1 MLFFQSAWIT
11 TISLPKAAPDEE
23 INMQQRQHGR
33 GGLEVLVIDP
43 QEDAAEGI
51 YRIGD
56 LAREFDV
63 TLRTLRFY
71 EDRKLLI
78 PARSGSTRLYSAEHR
93 QRLKLIL
100 LAKRVGFSL
109 TEIEEILE
117 VNDRETLSKEALNHL
132 LRKFKGQISVLQ
144 EQKAETDKALRE
156 LHEAISY
163 LDDQL

>member
-1 MLFFQSAWIT
+1 
-11 TISLPKAAPDEE
+11 
-23 INMQQRQHGR
+23 MQQRIVS
-33 GGLEVLVIDP
+33 GGLTALVQDN
-43 QEDAAEGI
+43 ENTSSDVV

-56 LAREFDV
+56 LAREFGV

-78 PARSGSTRLYSAEHR
+78 PARAGSTRLYSADDR

-117 VNDRETLSKEALNHL
+117 VNDQDCLSE
-132 LRKFKGQISVLQ
+132 
-144 EQKAETDKALRE
+144 
-156 LHEAISY
+156 EAIIKLISKFQGQVDILIVQKSEVEQALTEVDETIAY
-163 LDDQL
+163 LQSLL

>member
-1 MLFFQSAWIT
+1 
-11 TISLPKAAPDEE
+11 
-23 INMQQRQHGR
+23 MQQQQSR
-33 GGLEVLVIDP
+33 GGLEALVLDP
-43 QEDAAEGI
+43 QEDGGEGI
-51 YRIGD
+51 FRIGD

-78 PARSGSTRLYSAEHR
+78 PARAGSTRLYSADHR

-117 VNDRETLSKEALNHL
+117 VNDQESLSRDALNL
-132 LRKFKGQISVLQ
+132 LLAKFRGQISVLN
-144 EQKAETDKALRE
+144 EQRAETEKALRE
-156 LHEAISY
+156 LDETINY
-163 LDDQL
+163 LEEQL

>member
-1 MLFFQSAWIT
+1 
-11 TISLPKAAPDEE
+11 
-23 INMQQRQHGR
+23 MQQQQSR
-33 GGLEVLVIDP
+33 GGLEALVLDP
-43 QEDAAEGI
+43 QEDGGEGI
-51 YRIGD
+51 FRIGD

-78 PARSGSTRLYSAEHR
+78 PARAGSTRLYSAEHR

-117 VNDRETLSKEALNHL
+117 VNDQESLSQDALNL
-132 LRKFKGQISVLQ
+132 LLAKFRGQISVLN
-144 EQKAETDKALRE
+144 EQKAETEKALRE
-156 LHEAISY
+156 LDETISY
-163 LDDQL
+163 LEEQL

>member
-1 MLFFQSAWIT
+1 
-11 TISLPKAAPDEE
+11 
-23 INMQQRQHGR
+23 MQQQPSR
-33 GGLEVLVIDP
+33 GGLEALVIDP
-43 QEDAAEGI
+43 QEDKAEGI

-78 PARSGSTRLYSAEHR
+78 PARAGSTRLYSAEHR

-117 VNDRETLSKEALNHL
+117 VNDRETLSKEALNL
-132 LRKFKGQISVLQ
+132 LLTKFRGQISVLNA
-144 EQKAETDKALRE
+144 QKAETEKALQE
-156 LHEAISY
+156 LDETINY
-163 LDDQL
+163 LEEQL